1 MKDLVIGAIS
11 NYNFDQIK
19 LWANSLE
26 QSGFDGYKMLVCYNI
41 DSDTSDQ
48 LARRG
53 FILCGLYVDDFGT
66 FSADPSLSIVVN
78 RFLHYWIFLR
88 QLSPEIKN
96 DIRYVIATDVKDV
109 VFQRNPSEYFN
120 QWDNQ
125 GESPAVVA
133 ASESMRYRDEE
144 WGVNNLLS
152 SFGPAVGTSLLD
164 AAIHN
169 CGLFAAKFE
178 TALGL
183 FLSIYL
189 LSNGTKHHQPGGG
202 GPDQAALN
210 ILLNTE
216 AYHRHLYS
224 ATSEDGWAAQLGT
237 TMDPN
242 KIGVYRPLLLEP
254 APIVLNDQV
263 CTSHGTP
270 HYLVH
275 QYDRVPALKA
285 IYEAK
290 YGN

>member
-1 MKDLVIGAIS
+1 MKDLVIGAVS

-19 LWANSLE
+19 PWINSLE

-41 DSDTSDQ
+41 DSDTSDA
-48 LARRG
+48 LARRNI
-53 FILCGLYVDDFGT
+53 ILGGLHVDDLGT
-66 FSADPSLSIVVN
+66 FSADPAMSIVVN

-88 QLSPEIKN
+88 QLAPEMKK

-109 VFQRNPSEYFN
+109 IFQRNPSEYFDK
-120 QWDNQ
+120 WKDQ
-125 GESPAVVA
+125 GESPSVVA

-144 WGVNNLLS
+144 WGVNNLVS
-152 SFGPAVGTSLLD
+152 SFTVPVASSLFD
-164 AAIHN
+164 APIYN
-169 CGLFAAKFE
+169 CGSFAAKFE
-178 TALGL
+178 TAIGL

-189 LSNGTKHHQPGGG
+189 LSNGTTHHQPGGG

-216 AYHRHLYS
+216 AYHRHFYG

-237 TMDPN
+237 TMDPR
-242 KIGVYRPLLLEP
+242 KIDAYRSSLLEP
-254 APIVLNDQV
+254 APIILNDQV

-285 IYEAK
+285 LFEAK
-290 YGN
+290 YGA